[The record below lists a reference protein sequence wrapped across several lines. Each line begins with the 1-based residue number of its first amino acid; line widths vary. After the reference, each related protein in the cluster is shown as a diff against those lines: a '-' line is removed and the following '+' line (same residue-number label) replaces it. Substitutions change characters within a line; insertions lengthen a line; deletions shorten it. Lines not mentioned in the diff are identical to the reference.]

1 MTYLI
6 RARLR
11 ADAAGSDGALIKLLS
26 ELGATPGKLHDLVWT
41 LFGDSAERDRDFVFR
56 VDQEGGRPTVMAYA
70 PRRPHAKAESLWRVD
85 AKPFQPRLY
94 PGDRVRF
101 KLRAN
106 PVKQR
111 DGQRIDAVYDTF
123 NRERIAAEA
132 AGGRVPDRLE
142 VAQRVGADWLGR
154 RAERLGLR
162 LAAETIQAESY
173 TTERVFP
180 GDRRRPF
187 TLGILDLTG
196 EAEVTDPQAVAT
208 ALPQGVGKARAYGC
222 GMMLI
227 ARAPA
232 SGAAVPAP

>member
-1 MTYLI
+1 MSYLI

-26 ELGATPGKLHDLVWT
+26 EAGAAPGKLHDLVWT
-41 LFGDSAERDRDFVFR
+41 LFGDSGERDRDFVFR
-56 VDQEGGRPTVMAYA
+56 VDQEAGRPTVMAYA
-70 PRRPHAKAESLWRVD
+70 PRRPHAGAERLWRVD

-94 PGDRVRF
+94 PGDRLRF
-101 KLRAN
+101 TLRVN

-132 AGGRVPDRLE
+132 AGRPAPDRLE

-154 RAERLGLR
+154 RAGRLGLR
-162 LAAETIQAESY
+162 FDADTIQAESY
-173 TTERVFP
+173 ATERVAT

-187 TLGILDLTG
+187 TLSVLDLTG
-196 EAEVTDPQAVAT
+196 EAEVTDPQAVAK
-208 ALPQGVGKARAYGC
+208 ALPAGVGKGRAYGC

-232 SGAAVPAP
+232 SGAAS